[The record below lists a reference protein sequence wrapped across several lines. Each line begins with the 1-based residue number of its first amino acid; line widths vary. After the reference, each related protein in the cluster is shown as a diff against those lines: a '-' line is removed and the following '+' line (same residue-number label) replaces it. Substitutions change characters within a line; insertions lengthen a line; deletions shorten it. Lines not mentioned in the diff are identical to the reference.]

1 MPASELIERVSNLMA
16 TRAPAALQSECTQL
30 ERRLREPVRVA
41 IVGPVN
47 SGKSTLVNALLG
59 QRVAPTNKSEC
70 TRLVTWFHYGHP
82 QRVEIET
89 DAGVVKAVP
98 LSADGF
104 LPDTLGVPVESVR
117 GLHCYLAN
125 ESLKDVTLID
135 TPGLGSVHADFSAST
150 TELLALG
157 ANSSEAAQRADAIVF
172 LFNQAVMQDDYAALQ
187 LFKEAG
193 GPDTLQSAAN
203 AVGVLSKADQ
213 LGDPM
218 GDPWA
223 VAVELADQ
231 YAGRFEAE
239 VASVVPV
246 VGLVAE
252 TSEAAALM
260 ERDVQHLAK
269 LAAMEEKAFNRLV
282 WSTDRFVSASAPVD
296 PDDRERLLDLLD
308 MFGVKR
314 AVGFIRDGV
323 IGAIPLRRELSGVSG
338 IAQVKKSLMRFLGPQ
353 DHVLKVRSV
362 LDSLERMA
370 YAANRGGRPEMDAW
384 LGDIEQLR
392 LDPALHPVY
401 ELEVLHRCYVGKV
414 QMSPEQLAEMAQ
426 LFAAGSAANRLGL
439 SDVPVPELLTA
450 AQAGMNRWQTFRVT
464 RADPGQAAVARV
476 VIRSYQI
483 LWKELQ

>member
-1 MPASELIERVSNLMA
+1 MA
-16 TRAPAALQSECTQL
+16 TRAPSALQSECTQL

-135 TPGLGSVHADFSAST
+135 TPGLGSVHADYSAST

-203 AVGVLSKADQ
+203 AS
-213 LGDPM
+213 
-218 GDPWA
+218 
-223 VAVELADQ
+223 
-231 YAGRFEAE
+231 
-239 VASVVPV
+239 
-246 VGLVAE
+246 
-252 TSEAAALM
+252 TAL
-260 ERDVQHLAK
+260 
-269 LAAMEEKAFNRLV
+269 
-282 WSTDRFVSASAPVD
+282 
-296 PDDRERLLDLLD
+296 
-308 MFGVKR
+308 
-314 AVGFIRDGV
+314 
-323 IGAIPLRRELSGVSG
+323 
-338 IAQVKKSLMRFLGPQ
+338 
-353 DHVLKVRSV
+353 
-362 LDSLERMA
+362 
-370 YAANRGGRPEMDAW
+370 
-384 LGDIEQLR
+384 
-392 LDPALHPVY
+392 
-401 ELEVLHRCYVGKV
+401 
-414 QMSPEQLAEMAQ
+414 
-426 LFAAGSAANRLGL
+426 
-439 SDVPVPELLTA
+439 
-450 AQAGMNRWQTFRVT
+450 
-464 RADPGQAAVARV
+464 
-476 VIRSYQI
+476 
-483 LWKELQ
+483 